1 MPRGQVA
8 PVISR
13 GEEEAKQAEE
23 NFAQARAQSDR
34 DYEKTAAAVAEKQ
47 ALTVDEEAELNGL
60 WRKLVKLYHPDRF
73 ANEPDKLA
81 TYEKLTAAINRAKEA
96 GDIQT
101 LREIA
106 EDPAGYILR
115 QGWTG
120 LDFSD
125 EVELAELRRL
135 HESLQLEIIA
145 VIESLE
151 QLKESAEYELCGI
164 VEQRPGVLDELAAER
179 VKLLEKESAELQKEA
194 NKLGEE
200 ITELTGQTASGI
212 G

>member
-1 MPRGQVA
+1 MMDEPLTKAGVRMVRARSKPDDRMISSLFCAMAELEVEYTKNKSRVDAMQAALFRRLREHYQKRDQLRLVVDYRQKYLESLVRG
-8 PVISR
+8 

-23 NFAQARAQSDR
+23 NFAQARAQTNR
-34 DYEKTAAAVAEKQ
+34 DYEASAAAVAEKKELS
-47 ALTVDEEAELNGL
+47 ADAEAELNQL

-81 TYEKLTAAINRAKEA
+81 TYEKLTAAINRAKET

-106 EDPAGYILR
+106 DDPAGFILR
-115 QGWTG
+115 QGWRG

-135 HESLQLEIIA
+135 H
-145 VIESLE
+145 
-151 QLKESAEYELCGI
+151 
-164 VEQRPGVLDELAAER
+164 P
-179 VKLLEKESAELQKEA
+179 
-194 NKLGEE
+194 
-200 ITELTGQTASGI
+200 
-212 G
+212 